1 MYYIKTQIS
10 PNLLFKSF
18 SPFSTQ
24 FRFPKKDEN
33 NFQINFLKDP
43 TTLYMDKSKYAAQ
56 IMQEPHK
63 LMFFH
68 RPKQFGK
75 TTFLSLLRH
84 LYVSG
89 VESPELKARFPTL
102 DIMKPDLF
110 KGEEKFFSGW
120 KYYKEKHLNTQVLP
134 IWLDF
139 SKNLK
144 KFNKDYGFRQY
155 LTELFL
161 SNLRGLA
168 EEIKNPAL
176 KSLLNEILSKNQGN
190 KQEWEQVLDS
200 LEALNKENAKLALLI
215 NEYEH
220 PYTYISATAKDTL
233 LKTVETDLEVFF
245 KNMKTMTAEKKYIE
259 KIIMSGVIFLR
270 HLNIFSDPNP
280 FENFSVDPDYEYAFG
295 FRKNDV
301 LLGDPRVKETIIRLL
316 KKHKVIKNENETEEK
331 LEKYLEAVF
340 QNYKGF
346 CFTPFGKTTQWLITH
361 IIPPISFN
369 SHMNSLETHD
379 KGKINP
385 YEFKNY
391 WDPMQTAKSLSNLVG
406 LKKNPYSFPK
416 FLFLA
421 RNSILN
427 VEDIRKIEEKTE
439 RELPLNL
446 VLFKKGFF
454 SIKRIVTND
463 DFIIDWTNEET
474 KNAFFSTYVKE
485 LEYQTQFIDNILSFK
500 VDSEKLK
507 GVVQEFSGVLE
518 KYFRIMLLKKY
529 ELNFA
534 MHEFTQAHKFF
545 LEILNSAVSKNCE
558 IAFDRFKLLY
568 DDQHTF
574 KSEEIPNF
582 LICSYL
588 EKKLILIEMFKKSLS
603 QDKK

>member
-1 MYYIKTQIS
+1 MYYTKSHIS
-10 PNLLFKSF
+10 PTLFFKSF

-33 NFQINFLKDP
+33 HFQSNFLNDT
-43 TTLYMDKSKYAAQ
+43 TTLYIDKSKYAAQ

-68 RPKQFGK
+68 RPKKFGK
-75 TTFLSLLRH
+75 TTLLSLLRH

-102 DIMKPDLF
+102 DILKPDLF
-110 KGEEKFFSGW
+110 KGEEKLLSGW
-120 KYYKEKHLNTQVLP
+120 KEYKERHANTQVLP

-139 SKNLK
+139 SKNLDML
-144 KFNKDYGFRQY
+144 NQNYGFRQY
-155 LTELFL
+155 LTEILL

-168 EEIKNPAL
+168 EEIEKPAL
-176 KSLLNEILSKNQGN
+176 KTLLNEILSKNQGN
-190 KQEWEQVLDS
+190 KQEWEQVLYS

-215 NEYEH
+215 SEYEH
-220 PYTYISATAKDTL
+220 PYTYISTTAKETL
-233 LKTVETDLEVFF
+233 LKTVETDLVGFF
-245 KNMKTMTAEKKYIE
+245 KNIKTMSAENKFIE
-259 KIIMSGVIFLR
+259 KIVMSGVIFLR
-270 HLNIFSDPNP
+270 HLNIFSEPIP
-280 FENFSVDPDYEYAFG
+280 FKNFSMESDYEYAFG
-295 FRKNDV
+295 FTKNDL
-301 LLGDPRVKETIIRLL
+301 LLGDPRVKQTIIRLL
-316 KKHKVIKNENETEEK
+316 KKHEVIKNDNEADEK
-331 LEKYLEAVF
+331 LEKYLEDLF

-346 CFTPFGKTTQWLITH
+346 CFTTFGKTTQWLITH

-369 SHMNSLETHD
+369 SHMNSLDIFD

-391 WDPMQTAKSLSNLVG
+391 WDPMQTVKSLSNLVG

-416 FLFLA
+416 YLFLA
-421 RNSILN
+421 RNSILS
-427 VEDIRKIEEKTE
+427 VEDLMKIEEKKE

-454 SIKRIVTND
+454 SIKRIVTD
-463 DFIIDWTNEET
+463 EDFIIDWTNEET

-485 LEYQTQFIDNILSFK
+485 LDFQTNFIDNILYFK
-500 VDSEKLK
+500 VDSEKIK
-507 GVVQEFSGVLE
+507 GVLQEFSGVLE
-518 KYFRIMLLKKY
+518 RYFRVMLLKKY

-558 IAFDRFKLLY
+558 ITFDRFKLLY

-574 KSEEIPNF
+574 KSDEIPNF
-582 LICSYL
+582 LICSIL
-588 EKKLILIEMFKKSLS
+588 GKKLILIEMFKKSLS
-603 QDKK
+603 QEKK